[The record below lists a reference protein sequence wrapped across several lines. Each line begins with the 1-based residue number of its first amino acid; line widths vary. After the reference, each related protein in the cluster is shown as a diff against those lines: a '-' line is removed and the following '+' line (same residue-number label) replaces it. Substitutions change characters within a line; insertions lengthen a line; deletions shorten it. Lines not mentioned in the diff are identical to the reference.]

1 MPTKQILNLGR
12 AGIIKD
18 IPSILLPENAFTDGR
33 NVRFNNESVE
43 TITGEAMYQVIGTPS
58 TIEYGMHWRKPSIGY
73 NIYFKD
79 GYIVR
84 VDSVGNTSSPLL
96 NSSDLKYDNSV
107 WHTTYFNGGYAVV
120 FNNSKSTPLYMLHGD
135 LVAGTEPQELPG
147 WNYITGMEI
156 TAEVIKPLGYSL
168 VAANLTINDNGTIVN
183 APSTIRI
190 SVQAATGQFPTVWQP
205 GLTTDTADEFEI
217 NSTSPILD
225 MGELRGNMYIY
236 SSDSI
241 HVLSINNGTRLQPYA
256 KGNGI
261 LSQGCFAE
269 FEGKHFVVDRN
280 DIYIHSGSG
289 GIESVANT
297 RIKDYFF
304 NNLNKSKSDKV
315 IVKKNSKAGEIWV
328 CYPKGSN
335 SLCNEALIYNYKNNT
350 WTIRD
355 LPNIVSIFET
365 YSTSNGFAYSDERLV
380 MLNNSNY
387 SFVVDEGYQ
396 MWDGYDFVNYESFV
410 AREKLN
416 SGDTLGSL
424 FMSSITPIFDKVPL
438 DSSINI
444 TVTSQNNYVLDP
456 DWSNTSGR
464 DVFEFLPN
472 NERNQGYKVDP
483 RTSGRLL
490 NYKISSDDYWRLA
503 LIGIDVYPS
512 DRR

>member
-1 MPTKQILNLGR
+1 M
-12 AGIIKD
+12 
-18 IPSILLPENAFTDGR
+18 
-33 NVRFNNESVE
+33 
-43 TITGEAMYQVIGTPS
+43 
-58 TIEYGMHWRKPSIGY
+58 
-73 NIYFKD
+73 
-79 GYIVR
+79 
-84 VDSVGNTSSPLL
+84 
-96 NSSDLKYDNSV
+96 
-107 WHTTYFNGGYAVV
+107 
-120 FNNSKSTPLYMLHGD
+120 
-135 LVAGTEPQELPG
+135 
-147 WNYITGMEI
+147 
-156 TAEVIKPLGYSL
+156 
-168 VAANLTINDNGTIVN
+168 
-183 APSTIRI
+183 
-190 SVQAATGQFPTVWQP
+190 
-205 GLTTDTADEFEI
+205 
-217 NSTSPILD
+217 
-225 MGELRGNMYIY
+225 
-236 SSDSI
+236 
-241 HVLSINNGTRLQPYA
+241 SINNGTRLQPYA